1 MLKKLPILLLLGAAS
16 QAQAQLGATSLK
28 GPGIGISTDFLPAS
42 HYIRPED
49 SVKTQS
55 TTSQLRYN
63 FGASFVLSSKTDTA
77 TRKMR
82 MWTADFSGTY
92 TKLDNKDYT
101 KTIFPGELLQASAGL
116 KYIHSLNNNW
126 TLLAMVDGTIGT
138 DMEEITF
145 DDLFLQGG
153 VLFLKQHNKRFAY
166 GVGVVLT
173 NAFGTPMVLPAFG
186 IQYKTD
192 SRFKIDINFP
202 EKISIGTQL
211 NSFTELALAVRVRGG
226 AYDATNGVDGKK
238 LMSYSEFSAG
248 LESTWHLGH
257 QFDFVVSCGSILA
270 SQVSYSDKK
279 LSEMFKEKPSHRL
292 ATNVFMS
299 AGLRWNIP
307 HK

>member
-1 MLKKLPILLLLGAAS
+1 MLKKLPFLLLLGAAS
-16 QAQAQLGATSLK
+16 QAHAQLGAASLK
-28 GPGIGISTDFLPAS
+28 GPGIAVSTDFLPAS
-42 HYIRPED
+42 RYIRPED
-49 SVKTQS
+49 SVKTSS

-77 TRKMR
+77 THRLR
-82 MWTADFSGTY
+82 MWTADVSGSY

-101 KTIFPGELLQASAGL
+101 KKIFPEELLDASVGL
-116 KYIHSLNNNW
+116 KYIHSLRNNW
-126 TLLAMVDGTIGT
+126 TLLAMASGTLGT
-138 DMEEITF
+138 DLEEINY

-166 GVGVVLT
+166 GFGVVLT

-192 SRFKIDINFP
+192 NRFKIDINFP
-202 EKISIGTQL
+202 EKIAIGTQL

-226 AYDATNGVDGKK
+226 AYDATRGVDGKK
-238 LMSYSEFSAG
+238 LLSYSEFSAG
-248 LESTWHLGH
+248 LESTWHLGRP
-257 QFDFVVSCGSILA
+257 FDFVVSCGSILA

-279 LSEMFKEKPSHRL
+279 LSEMFKDKPAHRL

-299 AGLRWNIP
+299 AGFRWNIP